1 MMVIMVFLET
11 FNVRHGLVF
20 LSQLMNTE
28 TNERCFG
35 LSAANPFPVQFGVGD
50 VPGSRSNKTG
60 RRNSEQRE
68 RLGFPR

>member
-28 TNERCFG
+28 TNEDA
-35 LSAANPFPVQFGVGD
+35 LV
-50 VPGSRSNKTG
+50 
-60 RRNSEQRE
+60 
-68 RLGFPR
+68 